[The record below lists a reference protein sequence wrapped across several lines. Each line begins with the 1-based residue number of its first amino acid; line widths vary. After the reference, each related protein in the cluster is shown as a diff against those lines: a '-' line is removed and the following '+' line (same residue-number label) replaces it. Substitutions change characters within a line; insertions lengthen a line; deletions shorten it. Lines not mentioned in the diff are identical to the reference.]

1 MSRRTKDFR
10 FNQRRICLLF
20 FLCMVLMVSF
30 HCTLLNAAVKKPKLN
45 YSKETLMVGDVLN
58 LSVSAKGN
66 SIGNVSWTS
75 SDETVAEVNKKGQ
88 VTAQSEGTAK
98 ITAKLLKGDYSGK
111 KLVCRITVV
120 EKQYTFRYES
130 YLDEHYE
137 KHGIEMGFVSK
148 EEYLEAAN
156 RVINNPDALHKLE
169 AEDQDHVY
177 YLEETD
183 EIVFLSQDGYIRT
196 YFKPG
201 GRDYFERQ

>member
-10 FNQRRICLLF
+10 FNKRRICLLF
-20 FLCMVLMVSF
+20 FLCMVLLVSF

-75 SDETVAEVNKKGQ
+75 SNETVA
-88 VTAQSEGTAK
+88 
-98 ITAKLLKGDYSGK
+98 
-111 KLVCRITVV
+111 
-120 EKQYTFRYES
+120 
-130 YLDEHYE
+130 
-137 KHGIEMGFVSK
+137 
-148 EEYLEAAN
+148 YLEAAN

-183 EIVFLSQDGYIRT
+183 EIVFVSQDGYIRT
-196 YFKPG
+196 YFQPG